1 MEEKKRKRSADA
13 SSEPNQSSRDSTS
26 DFQRDHGRL
35 APNDEKAGNGAT
47 STSTVK
53 GVDTLI
59 QGTNEIHEG
68 TSSKKRRK
76 NNDGNNGDLDKV
88 NTSKTESVAGG
99 VVDSKTR
106 EVAPGTDEHQRA
118 TWSTLQT
125 NLHELISNLTPQ
137 NLVETLPKV
146 FSLNLIRG
154 RGHFVNEMLKT
165 QMARKGKEVDGAAK
179 LFASLTSVINTK
191 LPQVGELLVNTR

>member
-1 MEEKKRKRSADA
+1 MKPTVDYGGKKRKRSADA

-26 DFQRDHGRL
+26 DFQRDHV
-35 APNDEKAGNGAT
+35 APNYEKAGNVAT

-59 QGTNEIHEG
+59 QDANEINEG

-88 NTSKTESVAGG
+88 NTSKTLSIAGG
-99 VVDSKTR
+99 DVDSKTM
-106 EVAPGTDEHQRA
+106 EVTPGTNEHQRA
-118 TWSTLQT
+118 TWSSLQM

-154 RGHFVNEMLKT
+154 
-165 QMARKGKEVDGAAK
+165 A
-179 LFASLTSVINTK
+179 VI
-191 LPQVGELLVNTR
+191 L